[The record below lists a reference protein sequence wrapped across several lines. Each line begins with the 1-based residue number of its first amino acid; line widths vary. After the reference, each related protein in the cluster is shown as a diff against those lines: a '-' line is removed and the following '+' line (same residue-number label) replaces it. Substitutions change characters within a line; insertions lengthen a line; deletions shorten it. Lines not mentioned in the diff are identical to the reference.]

1 MAEETP
7 RQQFSE
13 DAKTLSQ
20 SLKDTMKK
28 LLQDLVNDSVE
39 LNRQYSEQVS
49 SYTSFLK
56 GQNQITLQNLNDQF
70 RGFFD
75 LLHKYDTEL
84 FSNAKTQHMA
94 ETWNIFTKEIE
105 KEKAKLTF
113 LLTKQSSAT
122 DKYQSAYTQSQTNN
136 NQLILEINA
145 EKRKSK
151 NFEQDIKQKEA
162 EILSLKSSIQSV
174 FAEINDSNEKSKQL
188 SEVIQA
194 PTYTRKVSLPI
205 EGGKKPKHRL
215 K

>member
-1 MAEETP
+1 
-7 RQQFSE
+7 
-13 DAKTLSQ
+13 
-20 SLKDTMKK
+20 
-28 LLQDLVNDSVE
+28 
-39 LNRQYSEQVS
+39 
-49 SYTSFLK
+49 
-56 GQNQITLQNLNDQF
+56 
-70 RGFFD
+70 
-75 LLHKYDTEL
+75 
-84 FSNAKTQHMA
+84 MA

-113 LLTKQSSAT
+113 LLTKQSLAT
-122 DKYQSAYTQSQTNN
+122 DKYESAFTKSQTNN
-136 NQLILEINA
+136 EQLILEITA